1 MRAAEKQQDRASP
14 GSWPVWQDTVD
25 APSVAA
31 KLVDRTGRSS
41 SHYGVANA
49 PFEQMLCCY
58 LDNLSKPGKHG
69 RRNGPNVCDIIL
81 SYLDGMSELE
91 AEIPPRELVPSR
103 LRSWEG
109 ATRTAINLKWV
120 PRQIKAEYLDFHPTI
135 HALTCVSPEVFM
147 HSLIFSMDA
156 KAQKTYAE
164 HVRLHH
170 AVDTGRMRLVDYE
183 MCGLDGMQRPLDYEP
198 FGLRTN
204 EYAWFA
210 ALEDMQ
216 LFDARKLLRDVVDSQ
231 KSTNPE
237 EATEA

>member
-1 MRAAEKQQDRASP
+1 
-14 GSWPVWQDTVD
+14 VWKGTVGV
-25 APSVAA
+25 PSVAA
-31 KLVDRTGRSS
+31 DWFDHTGRSS
-41 SHYGVANA
+41 HHYGIADS
-49 PFEQMLCCY
+49 PFEQMLRRC
-58 LDNLSKPGKHG
+58 LDDLSRPGAHG
-69 RRNGPNVCDIIL
+69 RRIGPNVCDIIL

-91 AEIPPRELVPSR
+91 AEIPPPELVPSL

-109 ATRTAINLKWV
+109 ATKTAINLKWV
-120 PRQIKAEYLDFHPTI
+120 PRQIKVEYLDSHPTI

-164 HVRLHH
+164 HVRLHGP
-170 AVDTGRMRLVDYE
+170 VDTGRMRLVDYE

-231 KSTNPE
+231 KSTDPE
-237 EATEA
+237 EATGA

>member
-1 MRAAEKQQDRASP
+1 MLRCCLDDLSRP
-14 GSWPVWQDTVD
+14 GI
-25 APSVAA
+25 
-31 KLVDRTGRSS
+31 
-41 SHYGVANA
+41 Y
-49 PFEQMLCCY
+49 
-58 LDNLSKPGKHG
+58 G
-69 RRNGPNVCDIIL
+69 RRSGPNVYDIIL

-91 AEIPPRELVPSR
+91 AEIPPRELVPSL

-109 ATRTAINLKWV
+109 ATKTAINLKWV
-120 PRQIKAEYLDFHPTI
+120 PRQIKVEYLDSHPTI

-164 HVRLHH
+164 HARLHH

-183 MCGLDGMQRPLDYEP
+183 VCGLDGMQRPLDYEP
-198 FGLRTN
+198 FGFRTGK
-204 EYAWFA
+204 YAWFA

-216 LFDARKLLRDVVDSQ
+216 LFDARKLLQDVVDSQ
-231 KSTNPE
+231 KSTDPM